1 MYERVQLFSLL
12 LYSYF
17 LTALEP
23 KHDNGIHHLII
34 PYFLII
40 PLTAVFEW

>member
-12 LYSYF
+12 LYSYL

-23 KHDNGIHHLII
+23 KHDNRIHHLII
-34 PYFLII
+34 LYFLII
-40 PLTAVFEW
+40 PLTAVFAW